1 MPRVV
6 LDTVVLVRALLN
18 KHSPCGRLVFQYSQD
33 LELVSSPALLSELV
47 AVLNR
52 PEIVRKSPLF
62 RGVEMRQVL
71 DLMGKATTI
80 EPDTPVVSERDPKD
94 AMLLEL
100 ALASKASYLVSEDKD
115 LLSLGQYEGTR
126 IVTCIQLLDLLSS
139 SE

>member
-1 MPRVV
+1 
-6 LDTVVLVRALLN
+6 
-18 KHSPCGRLVFQYSQD
+18 
-33 LELVSSPALLSELV
+33 
-47 AVLNR
+47 
-52 PEIVRKSPLF
+52 
-62 RGVEMRQVL
+62 MRQVL
-71 DLMGKATTI
+71 DLMGKAITI
-80 EPDTPVVSERDPKD
+80 EPDTPVVFERDPKD

>member
-18 KHSPCGRLVFQYSQD
+18 KHSSCGRLVFRYSQG
-33 LELVSSPALLSELV
+33 LELVSSPALLSEVV

-62 RGVEMRQVL
+62 KGVEMRQVL
-71 DLMGKATTI
+71 DLIGKAITI
-80 EPDTPVVSERDPKD
+80 EPDTPVVFERDPKD

-100 ALASKASYLVSEDKD
+100 ALASKAGYLVSEDKD

-126 IVTCIQLLDLLSS
+126 IVTCNQLLDLLSS